1 MKTVAQN
8 PKPSV
13 VPKKRVVLIDHQLAV
28 REMTAVYLKG
38 MPEVEVV
45 AELGGGCEALRAC
58 RGLKPDVVVM
68 ELGMPDLQGIF
79 VIHALR
85 ESLPGLRV
93 VVFTSGVNDEL
104 MRGALAEGLSGFVR
118 KVDRLEELG
127 RAMVA
132 ALSGGRYECGYAAL
146 LRALPQAKL
155 SLLTTTELAVLQM
168 IAGGMMTKE
177 IAEVLD
183 AKPKTVDHHRQHLM
197 NKLGIHDV
205 ASLTRFAIIE
215 GLGGV

>member
-1 MKTVAQN
+1 MKTVTQN
-8 PKPSV
+8 PKSSV
-13 VPKKRVVLIDHQLAV
+13 VPKKRVVLIDHQLSL
-28 REMTAVYLKG
+28 RELTAAYLNM

-45 AELGGGCEALRAC
+45 AEFGGGCEGLRGC
-58 RGLKPDVVVM
+58 RKVKPDVVVL
-68 ELGMPDLQGIF
+68 ELGMPDLQGKF
-79 VIHALR
+79 VIQALR

-118 KVDRLEELG
+118 KVDPLDELR

-132 ALSGGRYECGYAAL
+132 ALEGGRYECRYATL
-146 LRALPQAKL
+146 LRGMPQAKL
-155 SLLTTTELAVLQM
+155 SVLTTTELAVLQM

-197 NKLGIHDV
+197 NKLGLHDV
-205 ASLTRFAIIE
+205 ASLTRFAMGA